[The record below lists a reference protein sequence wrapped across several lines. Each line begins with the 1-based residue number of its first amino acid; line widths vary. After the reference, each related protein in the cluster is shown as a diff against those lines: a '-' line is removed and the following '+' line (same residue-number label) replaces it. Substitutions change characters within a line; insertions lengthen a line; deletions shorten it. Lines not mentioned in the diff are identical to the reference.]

1 VTDRPQSIQKTAGSA
16 ELPGHIPTKFAL
28 PDNPVCIWITGLSGA
43 GKSTVAAAL
52 CGELAAATTAHY
64 VLDGDSLREGLNK
77 DLGFS
82 REDRCESVRRAGE
95 IARLMVEAG
104 LIVIVAMISP
114 FREDRDLVRS
124 RFQKDRFLEV
134 FLDTPLDVCETRDPK
149 GLYRRARRGEIPD
162 FTGIGSAYEPPES
175 PDLHIRHDGRS
186 ADTVA
191 LEIIAALKS
200 KAPAIR

>member
-1 VTDRPQSIQKTAGSA
+1 
-16 ELPGHIPTKFAL
+16 LPGQIPLKMAL
-28 PDNPVCIWITGLSGA
+28 SDDPVCIWITGLSGA

-52 CGELAAATTAHY
+52 CRELAAAATAHY

-114 FREDRDLVRS
+114 FREDRDRVRS
-124 RFQKDRFLEV
+124 RFPKARFLEV

-149 GLYRRARRGEIPD
+149 GLYKRARRGEIPD

-175 PDLHIRHDGRS
+175 PDLHIHHDGRS
-186 ADTVA
+186 ADAVA
-191 LEIIAALKS
+191 HEIIASLRSNSTAS
-200 KAPAIR
+200 T